1 MRRGSLSGT
10 DRLRRGAAAIGM
22 LAAAAVLGACASS
35 PAGRLPYPAFIQ
47 ADELEPVF
55 TATLPGTRAQPLFVD
70 DRHGLS
76 SLLLTL
82 PADWDWNAGGAPGKS
97 IEVYVLEGE
106 IRLGDLALQP
116 GNYAYLPPGS
126 TTLPMS
132 TDAGARLLYFLDD
145 AAPQAVIRTP
155 LFMSREVVPWQPLP
169 GAADDSVQRKVL
181 RFDPGSG
188 ATTALISFAPGARG
202 PWRASS
208 APMEGFLLS
217 GDFRVSVCVAGE
229 ALTGEYQPGGYFR
242 RPAGTVIETGSEAGA
257 VWLTRQPARGALT
270 SYDGCPPGE
279 VPPAE

>member
-1 MRRGSLSGT
+1 MTGEFAAGTVRLHRGLAAMSL
-10 DRLRRGAAAIGM
+10 

-70 DRHGLS
+70 GRLGLS

-82 PADWDWNAGGAPGKS
+82 PADWEWNAGGAPGKS
-97 IEVYVLEGE
+97 VEIYVLEGE
-106 IRLGDLALQP
+106 IRLGDLTLQP

-145 AAPQAVIRTP
+145 ADPQAVIRTP

-169 GAADDSVQRKVL
+169 GAADDTVQRKVL
-181 RFDPGSG
+181 RSDPGSG

-202 PWRASS
+202 PRRASS
-208 APMEGFLLS
+208 APTEGFLLS
-217 GDFRVSVCVAGE
+217 GDFRVSVCMAGE
-229 ALTGEYQPGGYFR
+229 ALTGEYESGGYFR
-242 RPAGTVIETGSEAGA
+242 RPEGTVIETGSEGGA
-257 VWLTRQPARGALT
+257 VWLIRQPARGALT
-270 SYDGCPPGE
+270 NYDACPARE